1 MAEKIATREA
11 YGKALAELG
20 QINDKIVALDADLSG
35 STYSKTFA
43 KAFPD
48 RFFQAGIAE
57 ANMICMAA
65 GMSAMGLIPFC
76 SSFAMF
82 ATGRAYEQIRN
93 SVGYPHFNVKICG
106 SHAGLSVGE
115 DGASHQCLEDI
126 ALMRLIP
133 GMTVI
138 APADAKEARKAV
150 YAIAELNGPVYMRTA
165 RLATPVLEEDYP
177 FEIGKA
183 NLLTEGGDAVVFT
196 YGLMVAEMLEA
207 YKILKSQGIDVT
219 VVNMHTIKPIDRECV
234 LEQAQRCRNV
244 FTLEE
249 AFTFGGIGDAVAD
262 VLMGNVACKFH
273 KLGVHDEFGRSGKAL
288 DVLRAYGLQADLIAE
303 QIKAGL

>member
-1 MAEKIATREA
+1 MAEKMATREA
-11 YGKALAELG
+11 YGRALAELG
-20 QINDKIVALDADLSG
+20 KINDKIVALDADLSG
-35 STYSKTFA
+35 STYSKLFA
-43 KAFPD
+43 KEFPQ

-57 ANMICMAA
+57 ANMVCMAA
-65 GMSAMGLIPFC
+65 GMAAMGMIPFC
-76 SSFAMF
+76 STFAMF

-93 SVGYPHFNVKICG
+93 TVGYPHANVKICG

-150 YAIAELNGPVYMRTA
+150 FAIAEHDGPVYMRTA
-165 RLATPVLEEDYP
+165 RLATPILDEDYP

-183 NLLTEGGDAVVFT
+183 NLLTNGPDAVVFT

-207 YKILKSQGIDVT
+207 YKILKSQGVDVT
-219 VVNMHTIKPIDRECV
+219 VVNVHTIKPIDRACV
-234 LEQAQRCRNV
+234 LEQAQRCGKV

-273 KLGVHDEFGRSGKAL
+273 KMGVHDEFGRSGKAL

-303 QIKAGL
+303 EIRKNL

>member
-183 NLLTEGGDAVVFT
+183 NLLTKGGDAVVFT

-262 VLMGNVACKFH
+262 VLMGNVVCKFH

>member
-20 QINDKIVALDADLSG
+20 RINNKVVAFDADLSG
-35 STYSKTFA
+35 STMSKYFRA
-43 KAFPD
+43 EFPD
-48 RFFQAGIAE
+48 RFFEAGIAE

-65 GMSAMGLIPFC
+65 GASTMGLIPFC
-76 SSFAMF
+76 STFAMF

-126 ALMRLIP
+126 GLMRLIP

-150 YAIAELNGPVYMRTA
+150 FAMAEYDGPVYLRTA

-183 NLLTEGGDAVVFT
+183 NLLTKGSDAVVFT
-196 YGLMVAEMLEA
+196 YGLMVAEALEA
-207 YKILKSQGIDVT
+207 YKILKARGIDIT
-219 VVNMHTIKPIDRECV
+219 VVNMHTIKPLDSECAV
-234 LEQAQRCRNV
+234 RQAARCGKV

-249 AFTFGGIGDAVAD
+249 HSTIGGIGDAVAD
-262 VLMGNVACKFH
+262 ALIGNVACRFH
-273 KLGVHDEFGRSGKAL
+273 KIGVHDEFGQSGKAL
-288 DVLRAYGLQADLIAE
+288 DVLKAYGLTAELIAAE
-303 QIKAGL
+303 IEANL

>member
-138 APADAKEARKAV
+138 APADAKEAKKAV

-183 NLLTEGGDAVVFT
+183 NLLTKGGDAVVFT

>member
-1 MAEKIATREA
+1 MAEKMATREA
-11 YGKALAELG
+11 YGRALAELG
-20 QINDKIVALDADLSG
+20 RQNDKIIAFDADLSG
-35 STYSKTFA
+35 STYSKLF
-43 KAFPD
+43 KNEFPN

-65 GMSAMGLIPFC
+65 GASTLGMIPFC

-82 ATGRAYEQIRN
+82 VTGRVYEQIRN
-93 SVGYPHFNVKICG
+93 SVAYPEFNVKICG

-115 DGASHQCLEDI
+115 DGATHQCLEDI
-126 ALMRLIP
+126 ALMRLLP

-150 YAIAELNGPVYMRTA
+150 FAIAEHKGPVYMRTA
-165 RLATPVLEEDYP
+165 RLATPILEEDYP

-183 NLLTEGGDAVVFT
+183 NLLTKGPDAVVFT

-207 YKILKSQGIDVT
+207 YKILKSQGVDVT
-219 VVNMHTIKPIDRECV
+219 VVNVHTIKPIDRECV
-234 LEQAQRCRNV
+234 LEQAQRCGKV

-249 AFTFGGIGDAVAD
+249 HTTIGGIGDAVAD
-262 VLMGNVACKFH
+262 VLMGNVACQFH
-273 KLGVHDEFGRSGKAL
+273 KIGVPDVFGRSGKAL
-288 DVLRAYGLQADLIAE
+288 DVLRAFGLQADLIAE
-303 QIKAGL
+303 EIRSKI